1 MSDRETVSAATPPNG
16 PDGAEMGVKQR
27 RAWFTSGLN
36 SFRNYGLMLGVAVI
50 WVVFDV
56 RTGGIFLSQ
65 RNLGNLGVQTAITGI
80 AAVSA
85 VMLIVTRNFDLSVG
99 SSVALVGVIL
109 AELTITAHWA
119 LLPAIA
125 VAIIVGVVM
134 GLWQGWVV
142 ARLAVPS
149 FIVTL
154 AGMLYFRGISL
165 IIPNGETIAP
175 VGPDLSALATGWLL
189 PLPSFVVIA
198 LSLAGVVAL
207 RLSNR
212 ARAHRLGLARESLFA
227 TLSRLVPFLI
237 VALLVGYVAFVQG
250 IPYLILLLGLVAVGA
265 NFVMRGTRLGQQFY
279 AMGSNPEAAR
289 LAGIDLP
296 RALIVNFAIAGLLY
310 GINGIVLTARVGGAV
325 AGTAGL
331 FLELDAIAAAVIGGT
346 SLSGGRGTIFGALLG
361 ALLMTSLDNGMSLMN
376 VPSFYQEVSKGVIL
390 LLAVALDM
398 RARGVRRAG

>member
-1 MSDRETVSAATPPNG
+1 MSDRDAAGTASSG
-16 PDGAEMGVKQR
+16 LGAIAAEMPANQR
-27 RAWFTSGLN
+27 RARLTSRLS
-36 SFRNYGLMLGVAVI
+36 SFRNYGLILGLALI
-50 WVVFDV
+50 WIAFDI
-56 RTGGIFLSQ
+56 RTDGIFLSQ

-99 SSVALVGVIL
+99 SAVALVGVIL
-109 AELTITAHWA
+109 AELTITANWP
-119 LLPAIA
+119 LLPAMGVA
-125 VAIIVGVVM
+125 VVVGVAM

-165 IIPNGETIAP
+165 IIPNGQTIAP
-175 VGPDLSALATGWLL
+175 VGPDLSALATGWLF
-189 PLPSFVVIA
+189 PLPSFILIA
-198 LSLAGVVAL
+198 LSLAGVAVL
-207 RLSNR
+207 RLSTR
-212 ARAHRLGLARESLFA
+212 ARANRLGLARESIFA
-227 TLSRLVPFLI
+227 TLIRLVPYLI
-237 VALLVGYVAFVQG
+237 VAALVGYVAFVQG
-250 IPYLILLLGLVAVGA
+250 IPYLILLLGIVAVA
-265 NFVMRGTRLGQQFY
+265 DNFVMRGTRLGQKFY

-289 LAGIDLP
+289 LAGIDVP
-296 RALIVNFAIAGLLY
+296 RAVIVNFGIAGLLY

-398 RARGVRRAG
+398 RARGVRRG